1 MGMLQ
6 TCLSDVPPVGPL
18 QAERG
23 DSPAPRQSNSGG
35 IVARRALGKEWAVV
49 QQAIAGDPHAQEHL
63 FARHTGRLYRTAFAL
78 LHHKED
84 AEDAVQDGLYK
95 AYTNLRSFQGRSSF
109 STWLTR
115 IVINLAL
122 MTRRKKSTCLDA
134 SLDEILGSQREQ
146 LPHGVVDARPD
157 PEKAYAAIET
167 NALFEQHVRQ
177 LPPTLQT
184 AFRLRAINGL
194 STRKSSHALGIPAT
208 AFKSRIYR
216 ARRKP
221 ACVLPALS
229 SYGIQG
235 I

>member
-115 IVINLAL
+115 IVINSAL
-122 MTRRKKSTCLDA
+122 MTLRRRRVRPEA
-134 SLDEILGSQREQ
+134 SLDEILESQPGR
-146 LPHGVVDARPD
+146 LARGVVKARPD
-157 PEKAYAAIET
+157 PEKICAAIQIH
-167 NALFEQHVRQ
+167 ALVEGQVDQ
-177 LPPTLQT
+177 LPAAMRA
-184 AFRLRAINGL
+184 AFRVAGMDGL
-194 STRKSSHALGIPAT
+194 SARESSQALGISVG
-208 AFKSRIYR
+208 AFKSRIHW
-216 ARRKP
+216 ARRKL
-221 ACVLPALS
+221 ACRLQHHLRLGRVR
-229 SYGIQG
+229 
-235 I
+235 